1 MTVWMLYVILST
13 GEAGPVPASEH
24 VCRLVVSEL
33 AAKSKVEAELHD
45 GTMLVIESASCLGPV
60 GVDPCEM
67 EAAS

>member
-13 GEAGPVPASEH
+13 GEAGPVPASGY
-24 VCRLVVSEL
+24 VCERVVQEIAL
-33 AAKSKVEAELHD
+33 GHTVAAERDD
-45 GTMLVIESASCLGPV
+45 GSVPTIIAASCLGPV